1 MMFLHITTFQPV
13 IAFRPSLAEFVIQCI
28 KSKVFFFRIKGK
40 QHYHTETQDTNVGY
54 KNIKT
59 LANSCLLKSEKHCFI
74 YF

>member
-28 KSKVFFFRIKGK
+28 KSKVFFCIIAK
-40 QHYHTETQDTNVGY
+40 QHYDTETQDSNVGY

-59 LANSCLLKSEKHCFI
+59 LANSCLLKSEKLCFI